1 MKTKPGWPSWFG
13 WLIAYIILD
22 LLFEFAL
29 RGNLTWAQ
37 LPESIAGAIFAATI
51 TWLFAL
57 RKWSKSDSL
66 Y

>member
-1 MKTKPGWPSWFG
+1 MKTKPGWPSWIA

-22 LLFEFAL
+22 LLFEFAF
-29 RGNLTWAQ
+29 RGSLTWAQ
-37 LPESIAGAIFAATI
+37 LPESIAGTIFAATI